1 MKRIF
6 FFISLVSACAAPK
19 QDTDQE
25 VARWEEQA
33 QRVTIIRDNWGV
45 PHIYGKTDADA
56 VFGLLYAQ
64 CEDDFNRVEM
74 NYINALGRL
83 AEVEGE
89 AQLYRDL
96 RMKMFIDPAEME
108 AKYADSPAWLKK
120 LMDAFADGINY
131 YLHTHPQVQ
140 PKLLDRFEPWMAL
153 AFSEGSIGGDIETIS
168 MTKLKAF
175 YGGGSPQLSY
185 AEEIVDV
192 YEEPTGSNGISIA
205 PSLTASGN
213 TLFLINPHTTFFF
226 RSEVHVNSEEGLNAY
241 GAVTW
246 GQFFVYQGFN
256 ERLGWM
262 HTSTRADA
270 IDEYLETAIEKE
282 DGMYYKHGDQERKM
296 ETKTLTLPYK
306 TGPGKAE
313 KDIEVYYTHHGP
325 IIRAEGD
332 QWVSI
337 SLMQEPVD
345 ALTQSFLRTKA
356 KDYQAFHKT
365 MEIRT
370 NSSNNTVY
378 ADADGNIA
386 YYHGN
391 YIPKRDPQFDWSKP
405 VDGSNPATDWQ
416 GLHTVDELVTVFNPQ
431 NGWIQNCNSTPFTA
445 AGEFSPKR
453 ENYPTY
459 MAPDYENYRDKH
471 AVRVL
476 AGKKG
481 FTLESLIEAAYDP
494 YLTGFAELL
503 PPLIEAFTA
512 RPQQQELSEA
522 MQVIREWDYRYS
534 TGSIAT
540 SLAVYYGQEL
550 LKLAREV
557 EGRAPG
563 SVYDFMAGDMAD
575 ALRIEAFENA
585 VNLLK
590 QDFGTWRTP
599 WGDINRYQRL
609 TSDIRQPFNDE
620 APSLPVAFASGRWG
634 SLASFGSRKYP
645 GTKKMYG
652 TSGNSFVAFVEFGEQ
667 VKAKSISTGGQSGN
681 PQSPHFDDQALM
693 YTEGEFKDVLF
704 YREDI
709 QQNAK
714 RTYQPGDI
722 DG

>member
-6 FFISLVSACAAPK
+6 FFISLLAACSTP
-19 QDTDQE
+19 QQE
-25 VARWEEQA
+25 VETPAEVAQWEEQA
-33 QRVTIIRDNWGV
+33 QRVTIIRDRWGV

-83 AEVEGE
+83 AEVKGE
-89 AQLYRDL
+89 AELYRDL
-96 RMKMFIDPAEME
+96 RMKMFIDPMEMR
-108 AKYADSPAWLKK
+108 AKYDESPAWLKT

-153 AFSEGSIGGDIETIS
+153 AFSEGSIGGDIERIS
-168 MTKLKAF
+168 RTQLKAF
-175 YGGGSPQLSY
+175 YGDEAPRVSQVQEVIDIY
-185 AEEIVDV
+185 K
-192 YEEPTGSNGISIA
+192 EPTGSNGIAIA
-205 PSLTASGN
+205 PSLTKNGK

-256 ERLGWM
+256 DRLGWM

-270 IDEYLETAIEKE
+270 IDEYLETVIEKE
-282 DGMYYKHGDQERKM
+282 DGMYYQHGDEQRKM
-296 ETKTLTLPYK
+296 ETKTIKLPYK
-306 TGPGKAE
+306 TAEGMAE
-313 KDIEVYYTHHGP
+313 KEITAFYTHHGP

-332 QWVSI
+332 RWVSI

-345 ALTQSFLRTKA
+345 ALTQSYMRTKA
-356 KDYQAFHKT
+356 KDYEAFHKT

-391 YIPKRDPQFDWSKP
+391 YIPKRDTQFDWSKP

-416 GLHTVDELVTVFNPQ
+416 GLHTVEELVNIFNPA

-453 ENYPTY
+453 EDYPKY

-476 AGKKG
+476 QDKKD

-503 PPLIEAFTA
+503 PPLVKAFE
-512 RPQQQELSEA
+512 RNPRQKELTEA
-522 MQVIREWDYRYS
+522 MQVLKDWDYRYS
-534 TGSIAT
+534 TGSVAT
-540 SLAVYYGQEL
+540 SLAVYYGQQL
-550 LKLAREV
+550 MQLAREV
-557 EGRAPG
+557 EDRGPG
-563 SVYDFMAGDMAD
+563 SIYDYMARDIAD
-575 ALRIEAFENA
+575 ELRIEAFEQALA
-585 VNLLK
+585 VLNE
-590 QDFGTWRTP
+590 DFGTWKTP
-599 WGDINRYQRL
+599 WGEINRYQRL
-609 TSDIRQPFNDE
+609 TSDIYQPFNDNE
-620 APSLPVAFASGRWG
+620 PSLPVAFASGRWG

-652 TSGNSFVAFVEFGEQ
+652 TSGNSFVAFVEFGDQ
-667 VKAKSISTGGQSGN
+667 VKAKSISTGGQSGD
-681 PQSPHFDDQALM
+681 PKSPHFDDQALM
-693 YTEGEFKDVLF
+693 YTEGKFKDVLF

-709 QQNAK
+709 EQDAQK
-714 RTYQPGDI
+714 IYHPGE
-722 DG
+722 